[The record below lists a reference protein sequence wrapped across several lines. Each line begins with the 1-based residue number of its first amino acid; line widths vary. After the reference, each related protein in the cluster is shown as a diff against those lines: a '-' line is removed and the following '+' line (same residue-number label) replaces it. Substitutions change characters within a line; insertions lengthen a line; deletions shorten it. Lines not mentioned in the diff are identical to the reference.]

1 MKKILMGLAVASL
14 FACQNEKKTAPAM
27 DSTSTATVLTNESD
41 SIAYTYDSVKV
52 YGKNRV
58 SKDARVTDTA
68 KAVITYPV
76 FKDAKLNDL
85 VLKKLTGTVD
95 AGKVYT
101 SIDSYAKGFMAD
113 FDKYQQ
119 ESPED
124 IQSWFLTIDTRV
136 IKQKANYLGLYTTY
150 VNFSGGAHANSSF
163 TYQNYNPV
171 THKQITLDALLLP
184 GSYAKLTAIAEKIFR
199 KNEKLSPDQPLK
211 NGYFFENDTFKLND
225 NFTITDEG
233 LLFLYNPYEIK
244 AYAFGITKLLIP
256 FSELKAIAK
265 PGSLISTNK

>member
-1 MKKILMGLAVASL
+1 MGLAVASL
-14 FACQNEKKTAPAM
+14 FACQSEKKTAPAT
-27 DSTSTATVLTNESD
+27 DSTATATELTNKSD
-41 SIAYTYDSVKV
+41 SVAYTYDSVKV

-85 VLKKLTGTVD
+85 VLKKLTGSVD
-95 AGKVYT
+95 AEKVYT
-101 SIDSYAKGFMAD
+101 SIDSYAKGFMGD
-113 FDKYQQ
+113 FDQYQK

-136 IKQKANYLGLYTTY
+136 IKQKANYIGFYTTY
-150 VNFSGGAHANSSF
+150 VNFSGGAHPNSSF

-171 THKQITLDALLLP
+171 THKQITLDSLLLP
-184 GSYAKLTAIAEKIFR
+184 GSYPKLTAIAEKIFR
-199 KNEKLSPDQPLK
+199 KNENLRADQPLK
-211 NGYFFENDTFKLND
+211 DNYFFEKDTFKLND

-244 AYAFGITKLLIP
+244 AYAFGVTKLLIP
-256 FSELKAIAK
+256 FSELTAIAK
-265 PGSLISTNK
+265 PGSLISVNK

>member
-1 MKKILMGLAVASL
+1 MGLAVASL
-14 FACQNEKKTAPAM
+14 FACQSEKKTAPAM
-27 DSTSTATVLTNESD
+27 DSTAMATELTNKSD
-41 SIAYTYDSVKV
+41 SVAYTYDSVKV

-58 SKDARVTDTA
+58 SKDSRVTDTA

-85 VLKKLTGTVD
+85 VLKKLTGSVD
-95 AGKVYT
+95 AEKVYT
-101 SIDSYAKGFMAD
+101 SIDSYAKGFMGD
-113 FDKYQQ
+113 FDQYQK

-136 IKQKANYLGLYTTY
+136 IKQKANYIGFYTTY
-150 VNFSGGAHANSSF
+150 VNFSGGAHPNSSF

-171 THKQITLDALLLP
+171 THKQITLDSLLLP
-184 GSYAKLTAIAEKIFR
+184 GSYPKLTAIAEKIFR
-199 KNEKLSPDQPLK
+199 KNEKLRADQPLK
-211 NGYFFENDTFKLND
+211 DNYFFEKDTFKLND

-244 AYAFGITKLLIP
+244 AYAFGVTKLLIP
-256 FSELKAIAK
+256 FSELTAIAK
-265 PGSLISTNK
+265 PGSLISVNK